1 MATPPVLCL
10 GILVCDLFV
19 PPLERLPAAGE
30 LVACDDFLVQP
41 GGCAANSAI
50 ALAKL
55 GVRATVAG
63 CVGDDIFG
71 DFVERDLRSRGI
83 DTGAIRHAPG
93 YGTSKT
99 VIVPV
104 VGEDRRFIH
113 TFGANA
119 AVTANDIPQ
128 ETLAAAKVIYVGGYL
143 VLPSL
148 RQDELAERFREAKAH
163 GAKIVLDVI
172 APANRTLSLDDVREL
187 LPAVDYFVPND
198 DEALALTGESD
209 PRRQAELFLE
219 HGAGAVVITMGEKG
233 AFAHSGREAFAV
245 PAPPVAVVEPSGAG
259 DGFDAGLIVA
269 ILEGWE
275 LERAV
280 RFASV
285 IGGSACTA
293 LGCWAGIYSR
303 EQAEA
308 FLVEHPTWAPEAA
321 PA

>member
-1 MATPPVLCL
+1 MPAAPVLCL
-10 GILVCDLFV
+10 GILVADLFV

-30 LVACDDFLVQP
+30 IVATDDFLVQP

-71 DFVERDLRSRGI
+71 DFVEGDLRSRGI
-83 DTGAIRHAPG
+83 DTGAVRHAAG

-104 VGEDRRFIH
+104 VGEDRRFVH

-119 AVTANDIPQ
+119 AVTAADIPQ
-128 ETLAAAKVIYVGGYL
+128 EALATAEVVSVGGYL

-148 RQDELAERFREAKAH
+148 RQDELAERFRQARGH
-163 GAKIVLDVI
+163 GATVVLDVI
-172 APANRTLSLDDVREL
+172 APANRSLSLDDVGEL
-187 LPAVDYFVPND
+187 LPLVDYFLPND
-198 DEALALTGESD
+198 DEARALTGDAD
-209 PRRQAELFLE
+209 PRRQAEMFLDR
-219 HGAGAVVITMGEKG
+219 GAGAVVITMGERG
-233 AFAHSGREAFAV
+233 AFAHNGRQAFAV
-245 PAPPVAVVEPSGAG
+245 PAPPVPVVEPSGAG
-259 DGFDAGLIVA
+259 DAFDAGLIVA
-269 ILEGWE
+269 ILQGWDFA
-275 LERAV
+275 RAV

-293 LGCWAGIYSR
+293 LGCSAGVFTR
-303 EQAEA
+303 EQADR
-308 FLVEHPTWAPEAA
+308 FLDEHPSWAHATV